1 MNTLETR
8 KTDLENEV
16 VKLQHLIQLKKSQIE
31 MINEEMAILNNGNY
45 LIQSNIT
52 SLKQREVSE
61 EEIITEMINECDVND
76 KDDLLTLF
84 NHTAVEMEY
93 TKKSGE
99 QVFRELTLNLELAR
113 DITSE
118 PELEFYEDTT
128 SSNKPL
134 SEEYIYAFDLVSEKM
149 KKFIVKNFIQ
159 AFPINK

>member
-31 MINEEMAILNNGNY
+31 MINEEMVILNNGNY
-45 LIQSNIT
+45 TIQDNT
-52 SLKQREVSE
+52 TPTKQREVSE
-61 EEIITEMINECDVND
+61 EEIIIEMINECDVND

-113 DITSE
+113 DITSN

-128 SSNKPL
+128 SSKGL
-134 SEEYIYAFDLVSEKM
+134 TDEYIYVFDLNSEKM

-159 AFPINK
+159 SFPINK

>member
-1 MNTLETR
+1 MNTLEAR

-16 VKLQHLIQLKKSQIE
+16 VKLQHLIQLKKSQID
-31 MINEEMAILNNGNY
+31 MINEEMVILNNGDYQIKGNK
-45 LIQSNIT
+45 T
-52 SLKQREVSE
+52 SLKPREVSE
-61 EEIITEMINECDVND
+61 EEIIIEMINQCDVNE
-76 KDDLLTLF
+76 KNDLLTLF

-93 TKKSGE
+93 TKKGGE

-128 SSNKPL
+128 ASNKPL

-159 AFPINK
+159 AFPIVK

>member
-45 LIQSNIT
+45 TIQDNTIHT
-52 SLKQREVSE
+52 KQREVSE
-61 EEIITEMINECDVND
+61 EEMINECDVND

-113 DITSE
+113 DITSN

-128 SSNKPL
+128 SSKGL
-134 SEEYIYAFDLVSEKM
+134 SDEYIYVFDLNSEKM

-159 AFPINK
+159 SFPINK